1 VSTTTA
7 TYQFSL
13 VKGAERYVVRCG
25 AGDEESLIAQLM
37 EWAENPDLEFDWF
50 DAAVLARQVTQRI
63 VSRALGQEAGQN

>member
-1 VSTTTA
+1 MSATTA
-7 TYQFSL
+7 TCQFSL

>member
-1 VSTTTA
+1 MSATTA

-13 VKGAERYVVRCG
+13 VKGAEHYVVRCG